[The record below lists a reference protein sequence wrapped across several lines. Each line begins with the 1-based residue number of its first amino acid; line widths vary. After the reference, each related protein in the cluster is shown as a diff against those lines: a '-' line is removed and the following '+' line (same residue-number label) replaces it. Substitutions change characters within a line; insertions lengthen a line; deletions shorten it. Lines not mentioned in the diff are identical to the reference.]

1 TNFQHPFAIT
11 KKLVQLNGHLC
22 RQLCSQTLGLIA
34 AHTVVCREHFTPELA
49 LRLITPEC
57 SLFYARP
64 GESSSFSELPFS
76 DPFWGF
82 YWPGGQAL
90 ARHLLDNPGRVR
102 GRRVIDV
109 GCGCGAAGIAAL
121 MAGAASVIFNDIDQV
136 ALEATRL
143 NLSINQLDHAD
154 GAIAAT
160 GQRVQFVSD
169 DLIGQWPP
177 LCTANEQPQVM
188 LIGDLF
194 YSEEAAARLADWA
207 LKAAAGGRPRGSA
220 AAEVLVGDPGRYYFR
235 LAAERANLRLL
246 ARYCLPSEFMYEAGP
261 GTGAVGVYAT
271 MPKAADTNG
280 ARPELGTI
288 D

>member
-1 TNFQHPFAIT
+1 AIT
-11 KKLVQLNGHLC
+11 NKLVQLNGHLC

-220 AAEVLVGDPGRYYFR
+220 AAEVLVGDPVLVATIFGWQLSGPTCACWPGTACPASSCTRPGR
-235 LAAERANLRLL
+235 
-246 ARYCLPSEFMYEAGP
+246 GP
-261 GTGAVGVYAT
+261 GQWESTRQCRRLRILT
-271 MPKAADTNG
+271 
-280 ARPELGTI
+280 ELGLSWGLLI
-288 D
+288 RL